1 MTDPK
6 ILAMVMAGG
15 RGERLYPLTRER
27 SKPAVPVGG
36 KYRLIDFVLS
46 NLINSNIGG
55 IYVLTQYKSQSLME
69 HLHHG
74 WYINDPRGREFVI
87 PVPAQM
93 RMGESW
99 YRGTADAIYQ
109 NHNLI
114 MNHTPDLVAIFG
126 ADHVYRMDVRQ
137 MVEFHQRSN
146 ALVTVSAIPVPVA
159 EASSFGVIKVDAE
172 GHIVEFQ
179 EKPRQ
184 PAEMPDRP
192 GWSLASMGNYLF
204 HAPTLLKLLD
214 EDSQQAQSSHD
225 FGKNILP
232 SLVASRR
239 LFAYDYSKNEVPGR
253 VKEEERGYWRDV
265 GTIGAYYTVNMDFKS
280 PDPIFNLYN
289 REWPLR
295 TSNFHD
301 PPAKFVFDDD
311 IRRGMAVHSLVG
323 EGCILS
329 GGQVKDSILGRNV
342 FVHSWSLVTDSILLD
357 GVEIGRHARIRK
369 CIIDKNVRIPPG
381 TVIGFNPDDDRAR
394 YHVDPDSGV
403 VVIPKVTG
411 PEQKT
416 SHHLDG

>member
-1 MTDPK
+1 MADPK

-15 RGERLYPLTRER
+15 RGERLYPLTSER

-46 NLINSNIGG
+46 NLVNSEIGG

-69 HLHHG
+69 HLHSG
-74 WYINDPRGREFVI
+74 WHFADPRGKEFVI

-114 MNHTPDLVAIFG
+114 LNHRPDLVAIFG

-137 MVEFHQRSN
+137 MVDFHLRSK
-146 ALVTVSAIPVPVA
+146 ALVTVSALPVPIA
-159 EASSFGVIKVDAE
+159 EASAFGVMRVDQDSR
-172 GHIVEFQ
+172 ICEFQ
-179 EKPRQ
+179 EKPKD
-184 PAEMPDRP
+184 PAPMPDRP
-192 GWSLASMGNYLF
+192 TMALSSMGNYLF
-204 HAPTLLKLLD
+204 NTELLLKVLE
-214 EDSQQAQSSHD
+214 EDSKKDSAHD
-225 FGKNILP
+225 FGKTILP
-232 SLVASRR
+232 SLVGGGR
-239 LFAYDYSKNEVPGR
+239 LFAYDFSKNEVPGR
-253 VKEEERGYWRDV
+253 VAEEERAHWRDV
-265 GTIGAYYTVNMDFKS
+265 GTIQAYFLANMDLKN
-280 PDPIFNLYN
+280 PVPVFNLYN

-295 TSNFHD
+295 TAEYHD
-301 PPAKFVFDDD
+301 PPAKFVFDEGD
-311 IRRGMAVHSLVG
+311 RRGMATHSLVG

-329 GGQVKDSILGRNV
+329 GGKVKDSILGRNV
-342 FVHSWSLVTDSILLD
+342 FVHSWADVDESILLD
-357 GVEIGRHARIRK
+357 GVHIGRHTRIRR

-381 TVIGFNPDDDRAR
+381 TVIGYNAEDDKAR
-394 YHVDPDSGV
+394 YHVDAESGI

-416 SHHLDG
+416 SQMES